1 MAVRPPS
8 KSIAEYQAELK
19 ALGEEMYNH
28 SLELVRLK
36 RELEIANRE
45 QESLLHFISHEVKGY
60 FTKSEAAFASITEG
74 DYGHIPEKLK
84 TMSWAALSEVRKGVA
99 TVMDILEAANF
110 KKGTVAYAKKK
121 FDLRAAI
128 RDVVSQLEPAA
139 TEKGLTIELSI
150 GEGEFLFEG
159 DEDKLKRHVLR
170 NLIDNAIKYTP
181 RGVVKVVLTD
191 GSVIRF
197 IVEDNGIGITPEDMK
212 NLFTEGGHGKES
224 IKTNV
229 HSTGYGLY
237 IAKKIVEAHG
247 GKIWAK
253 SDGQDK
259 GARFVVEL
267 PLT

>member
-60 FTKSEAAFASITEG
+60 LTKSEAAFASITEG

-99 TVMDILEAANF
+99 TVMDILEATNF

-128 RDVVSQLEPAA
+128 RDVVSQLEPTAS
-139 TEKGLTIELSI
+139 EKGLSIELSI

-159 DEDKLKRHVLR
+159 DEDKLKRHVIR

-212 NLFTEGGHGKES
+212 NLFTEGGHGKDS